1 MLTPKRPEE
10 VIASCVL
17 TLFSTQTRTRGGWS
31 EREAKEATVIPKDFP
46 SCVVVTIVTPL
57 AKCDMASLKSA
68 SVTGMAAEFRTF
80 VARREAEW
88 TQDRKVPWY
97 TLYYKANYP
106 RLQQIKARRDP
117 PDLFLPSPSL
127 PTGPSHRR
135 SQPKLS
141 WRPSR

>member
-1 MLTPKRPEE
+1 MLTPKRREE

-17 TLFSTQTRTRGGWS
+17 TLFSMQTRTRGGLS
-31 EREAKEATVIPKDFP
+31 DREAKEATVIPKDFP

-88 TQDRKVPWY
+88 TQDRKE
-97 TLYYKANYP
+97 
-106 RLQQIKARRDP
+106 ARA
-117 PDLFLPSPSL
+117 
-127 PTGPSHRR
+127 H
-135 SQPKLS
+135 
-141 WRPSR
+141 RPSAYARLHIAAPPSVRGLGRKLLLI